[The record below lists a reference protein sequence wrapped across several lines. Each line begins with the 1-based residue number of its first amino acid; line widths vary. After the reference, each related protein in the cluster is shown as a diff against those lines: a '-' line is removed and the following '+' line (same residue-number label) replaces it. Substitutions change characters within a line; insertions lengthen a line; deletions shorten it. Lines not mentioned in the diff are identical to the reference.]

1 MQQQIATGQ
10 GTTVEAMTQLGFS
23 AEQLSRLERLRE
35 VYPLIELVDDKRQI
49 EQLRFLRWR
58 HLRDTQTA

>member
-1 MQQQIATGQ
+1 MQQIATGQ
-10 GTTVEAMTQLGFS
+10 RPTLQEMAQLGFS
-23 AEQLSRLERLRE
+23 ADQISRLERLRE